1 MWCFREVVCF
11 LQILL
16 LARYNRAICFDFYHF
31 WVYIV
36 IVKQTH
42 IPLILKNLIKYLT
55 VYRALLLV
63 MALPALLLILFRSP
77 YRAGFMVVF
86 IGLLVFT
93 FVVEVLLFAMQFTR
107 RESVFIEV
115 LLLILLIPFIMMLA

>member
-1 MWCFREVVCF
+1 MVFSGGGVF

-16 LARYNRAICFDFYHF
+16 FTCYSRAICFDFYHF

-63 MALPALLLILFRSP
+63 MAFPALLLILFKSP
-77 YRAGFMVVF
+77 YRATFMVAF
-86 IGLLVFT
+86 IGMLLLT

-107 RESVFIEV
+107 KESVYIEV
-115 LLLILLIPFIMMLA
+115 LLLILLIPFIMMLM